1 MTNIR
6 QIAKQMNIKLTSM
19 NRGKRKYKS
28 DRKLMEEILNTINN
42 AKKKHSK
49 KKHFF
54 GKKKS
59 YKHFRT
65 SKRGKGWAEISKK
78 LDRSKMSSRFFLIPA
93 EKKFPV
99 RTQSGK
105 ISCMA
110 IQSAILRARILY
122 SKYGDKKYAIVLNKA
137 KKLLSKYNCNKV

>member
-1 MTNIR
+1 MMNIR
-6 QIAKQMNIKLTSM
+6 KIAKQMNIKLTTM
-19 NRGKRKYKS
+19 NRGERKYKS
-28 DRKLMEEILNTINN
+28 DRKLIEQILNAIHTAN
-42 AKKKHSK
+42 KKQGPK
-49 KKHFF
+49 KQSF

-59 YKHFRT
+59 YKHIRT

-78 LDRSKMSSRFFLIPA
+78 LDRSKMPSRYFLIPA

-99 RTQSGK
+99 RTQNGE
-105 ISCMA
+105 ISCKA

-122 SKYGDKKYAIVLNKA
+122 SKYGDKKYSVVLNKA